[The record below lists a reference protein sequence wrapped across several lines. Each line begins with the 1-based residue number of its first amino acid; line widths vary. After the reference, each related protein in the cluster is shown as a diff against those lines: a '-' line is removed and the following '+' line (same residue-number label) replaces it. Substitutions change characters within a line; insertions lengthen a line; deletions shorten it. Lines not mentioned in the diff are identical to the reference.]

1 MNIDITVQWAT
12 TPPVDFPPLRDGIND
27 RLPVMVSNYGY
38 GCHGVFVCVYLV
50 LRNLLPMGRVS
61 RHCMGMMGRGNKKPP
76 SGRLA
81 RRGFRVSR
89 HCMGMI
95 KVIFPWVSWN
105 VKAFRLSR

>member
-1 MNIDITVQWAT
+1 MNVDVTMKWAT

-61 RHCMGMMGRGNKKPP
+61 RHCI
-76 SGRLA
+76 
-81 RRGFRVSR
+81 
-89 HCMGMI
+89 GMI
-95 KVIFPWVSWN
+95 RVRFPWMSWN
-105 VKAFRLSR
+105 VRAFRLSR